1 MDKKKII
8 QDLIASAT
16 KSFVKDQGR
25 PPNNLENILLK
36 QKAINAYLEKQK
48 IVDFPQD
55 KITPFYEDR
64 PTAGIMQASKIQR
77 PGKVIENEK
86 TKKMFDDFQKRQEDK
101 QGFRVIPGDS
111 PEAQRIMD
119 GLLKLGDKAA
129 KNFVDDTIAKL
140 KKMTPMNAM
149 KEANK
154 IIKPRRFTCYRWSS
168 Y

>member
-1 MDKKKII
+1 MAKDPKTQMVQSIIKAATDAFKKE
-8 QDLIASAT
+8 
-16 KSFVKDQGR
+16 QGR

-36 QKAINAYLEKQK
+36 QKAINSYLEKRK
-48 IVDFPQD
+48 VVDFPQD
-55 KITPFYEDR
+55 KITPFYQDR
-64 PTAGIMQASKIQR
+64 PTAGIMQASKVNR
-77 PGKVIENEK
+77 PGKVIDNEK

-140 KKMTPMNAM
+140 KK
-149 KEANK
+149 
-154 IIKPRRFTCYRWSS
+154 
-168 Y
+168 